1 MRRWIYMKILCISG
15 SPRGEHSNTFGLA
28 KEVVTGITTA
38 EPGASVKYIH
48 LGNLRME
55 FCTGCSACH
64 RKLLSCPLKDD
75 IAPVLSSMREAEAI
89 IFASPVYI
97 NHVTAQLKTLLDRS
111 SPFIHCQMLTGKYGV
126 ALATSGGGPHAMVLD
141 YLKEYLVS
149 CGAQYVGG
157 VSGPMSSFNTMKEE
171 AKTLGGDF
179 AKAVKENITYPDQ
192 LSAIEKQREFFKCAI
207 SSRKEEWK
215 GEYEYWKEKGWI

>member
-1 MRRWIYMKILCISG
+1 MRK
-15 SPRGEHSNTFGLA
+15 
-28 KEVVTGITTA
+28 
-38 EPGASVKYIH
+38 
-48 LGNLRME
+48 
-55 FCTGCSACH
+55 
-64 RKLLSCPLKDD
+64 
-75 IAPVLSSMREAEAI
+75 AEAI

-97 NHVTAQLKTLLDRS
+97 NHVTAQLKALLDRS
-111 SPFIHCQMLTGKYGV
+111 SPFIHCQMLTGKYGA

-157 VSGPMSSFNTMKEE
+157 VSGPMSRFNSMKEE
-171 AKTLGGDF
+171 AGTLGVDL
-179 AKAVKENITYPDQ
+179 AKAVKEKIAYPDQ
-192 LSAIEKQREFFKCAI
+192 LSTMEKQREFFKGVI